1 MKMIKT
7 TAKEGSI
14 LTEFEGKI
22 FDEPLLEFGDK
33 HSHSDPRLGL
43 REAGPLQTHLGEIVK
58 VGVVGSSKTVE
69 DTQNF
74 MIAAA
79 DGFEGN
85 TEKHPNLHP
94 DFPGLQ
100 NQNPFR
106 CNFVIEEGGTETFS
120 KSQLDKISKEPNHTK
135 AVKMAI
141 DAVCERLQV
150 LEESGNRPDV
160 VIIALPVQLIE
171 RVWGGEGRSP
181 WYKRKRR

>member
-1 MKMIKT
+1 MKTVKT
-7 TAKEGSI
+7 MAKEDSI
-14 LTEFEGKI
+14 LAEFEGKI

-43 REAGPLQTHLGEIVK
+43 LEAGPLQTHLGEVIK
-58 VGVVGSSKTVE
+58 IGVVGSSKTIE

-74 MIAAA
+74 MTAAA
-79 DGFEGN
+79 EGFEGN

-106 CNFVIEEGGTETFS
+106 CNFEIEVGGTETLS
-120 KSQLDKISKEPNHTK
+120 KSQLVKISKEPDHTK
-135 AVKMAI
+135 AVKMAVDTI
-141 DAVCERLQV
+141 CERLQV

-160 VIIALPVQLIE
+160 AIIALPVKLIE
-171 RVWGGEGRSP
+171 RV
-181 WYKRKRR
+181 